1 MMKYA
6 NNIMLTHN
14 NLIKYNITLNNVKV
28 GMIYA
33 INKKQALLK
42 AIKEFGL
49 TCDIEIAKD

>member
-1 MMKYA
+1 MQYT

-14 NLIKYNITLNNVKV
+14 NLIKYNITLNNIKV
-28 GMIYA
+28 GMVYA
-33 INKKQALLK
+33 VNEKQALLK

>member
-1 MMKYA
+1 MMQYT

-14 NLIKYNITLNNVKV
+14 NLIKYNITLNNIKV
-28 GMIYA
+28 GMVYA
-33 INKKQALLK
+33 VNEKQALLK

>member
-1 MMKYA
+1 MMQYT

-14 NLIKYNITLNNVKV
+14 NLIKYNITLNNIKV
-28 GMIYA
+28 GMVYA